1 MIFCAVVYFGFRPN
15 TARTVNGVTVTPPEG
30 FQITSSDTHQ
40 VIWKY
45 SLDDKKPGILIL
57 DEEIKGD
64 QAQRFSSADEVLQE
78 CSWLENAELYV
89 NPQGIRMARG
99 FCTEFSGYPE
109 RRYYVETDG
118 AVFLL
123 CMIEDSRY
131 YFPADCE
138 EAMKQTADSIRRK

>member
-1 MIFCAVVYFGFRPN
+1 MLLFGFRKT
-15 TARTVNGVTVTPPEG
+15 TARTVGGLTLTPPAG
-30 FQITSSDTHQ
+30 FEVASSGTRQ
-40 VIWKY
+40 VTWKY
-45 SLDDKKPGILIL
+45 SLNDKKPGILVL
-57 DEEIKGD
+57 DEEIKGE
-64 QAQRFSSADEVLQE
+64 QGQRYTDVDTILKESF
-78 CSWLENAELYV
+78 WLEDAELYV

-131 YFPADCE
+131 YDPADCE